1 MAKKQTFTSKL
12 NKGGKDFKFVKH
24 IKSVVSEDTGHIKFL
39 HNMVRLE
46 ENENLDQALKR
57 MEEESMQG
65 LSFGKPDEDSV
76 EEVKEA
82 PAEETKEADAEE
94 VNEEDPTEEVKEES
108 PAEETKEAD
117 AEEVKEEAPAEEAK
131 EEAPAE
137 EVEEEDSNK
146 EVKEEAP
153 AEEIREEAEPATED
167 QSAEKADDSS
177 DK

>member
-12 NKGGKDFKFVKH
+12 NKGGKDFKYVKH
-24 IKSVVSEDTGHIKFL
+24 IKSVVSEDSGHIKFL

-65 LSFGKPDEDSV
+65 LSFGKP
-76 EEVKEA
+76 A
-82 PAEETKEADAEE
+82 
-94 VNEEDPTEEVKEES
+94 
-108 PAEETKEAD
+108 
-117 AEEVKEEAPAEEAK
+117 

-137 EVEEEDSNK
+137 EVKEE
-146 EVKEEAP
+146 VPAEEAP
-153 AEEIREEAEPATED
+153 AEEVKEEVPAEELKEEAEPATEEE
-167 QSAEKADDSS
+167 SAEKADDSS

>member
-12 NKGGKDFKFVKH
+12 NKGGKDFKYVKH

-65 LSFGKPDEDSV
+65 LSFGKPTED
-76 EEVKEA
+76 A
-82 PAEETKEADAEE
+82 
-94 VNEEDPTEEVKEES
+94 KEEAS
-108 PAEETKEAD
+108 SEEASNKET
-117 AEEVKEEAPAEEAK
+117 KEEAPAEVNPTEDAKEEASAEEASTKETK

-137 EVEEEDSNK
+137 K
-146 EVKEEAP
+146 TKEEAP
-153 AEEIREEAEPATED
+153 AEVNPTEDAKEEASAEEASTKETKEEAEPASEEE
-167 QSAEKADDSS
+167 SAEKADDSS